1 MSDRRGH
8 IPVMLSEV
16 LAALDPKPG
25 ETVLDCTA
33 GLGGHAAALSER
45 VGPAGRVILC
55 DLDPSNL
62 ARAESRLRDLATSGK
77 GAREVVAIHANFA
90 ESPRRLAEL
99 GIAADGVLADLGFAS
114 TQVDDPARGFS
125 FMGDGPLDMRMN
137 PGPGAGSGPT
147 AADLVNSLSVEELTE
162 IIRDFGEDRAAWRI
176 AQQIAAK
183 RLDAPIT
190 TTGRLA
196 EIIRAAAGPPTRTKT
211 GQRIDPATRT
221 FQALR
226 IAVND
231 ELGSV
236 RSLVESVARAAATLS
251 LPTDRRGSSWLK
263 VGSRVAIIS
272 FHSLEDRIVKQGF
285 TELCQRSLATPC
297 AGSSKRKPDTVEAT
311 DDEIGVN
318 PRARSAKLRAIRLT
332 GGVERHH
339 DQHP

>member
-1 MSDRRGH
+1 MSESRGH

-45 VGPAGRVILC
+45 IGPSGRIVLC
-55 DLDPSNL
+55 DLDPANL
-62 ARAESRLRDLATSGK
+62 ARAESRLRDLSSSGK

-114 TQVDDPARGFS
+114 TQVDDPERGFS
-125 FMGDGPLDMRMN
+125 FMKDGPLDMRMN
-137 PGPGAGSGPT
+137 PAPGSGPS

-162 IIRDFGEDRAAWRI
+162 IIRDYGEDRGAWRI

-251 LPTDRRGSSWLK
+251 LPPDRRGSSWLK

-311 DDEIGVN
+311 DDEIHVN

-332 GGVERHH
+332 GGVERSQ
-339 DQHP
+339 DHP

>member
-1 MSDRRGH
+1 MSESRGH
-8 IPVMLSEV
+8 IPVLLSEV
-16 LAALDPKPG
+16 LGALRPGPG
-25 ETVLDCTA
+25 ETVIDCTA

-45 VGPAGRVILC
+45 VGPSGRVILC
-55 DLDPSNL
+55 DLDASNL
-62 ARAESRLRDLATSGK
+62 ARAELRLREQATSGE
-77 GAREVVAIHANFA
+77 GAREVIAIHANFA
-90 ESPRRLAEL
+90 ESPRRLADL
-99 GIAADGVLADLGFAS
+99 GIAADCVLADLGFAS
-114 TQVDDPARGFS
+114 TQVDDSSRGFS
-125 FMGDGPLDMRMN
+125 FMNDGPLDMRMN
-137 PGPGAGSGPT
+137 PTPGAGPT
-147 AADLVNSLSVEELTE
+147 AADLVNSLSAEELAE

-176 AQQIAAK
+176 AQQIVAQRA
-183 RLDAPIT
+183 DAPIT

-251 LPTDRRGSSWLK
+251 LPAERRGSSWLNA
-263 VGSRVAIIS
+263 GSRVAIIS

-285 TELCQRSLATPC
+285 TELCQRSLAAPC
-297 AGSSKRKPDTVEAT
+297 AGTSKRKPDAVEAT
-311 DDEIGVN
+311 DDEIRVN

-332 GGVERHH
+332 GGVDRQRE
-339 DQHP
+339 